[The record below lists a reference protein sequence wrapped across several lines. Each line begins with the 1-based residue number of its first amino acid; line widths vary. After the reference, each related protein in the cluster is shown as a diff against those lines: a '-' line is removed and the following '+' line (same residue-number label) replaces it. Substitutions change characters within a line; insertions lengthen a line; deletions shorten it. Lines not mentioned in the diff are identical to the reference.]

1 MPVTVPPSGRRESV
15 PATTTPITTPA
26 ATPPVP
32 PRRQPLQLALILV
45 AAFMVV
51 LDFSIVNVALPSIER
66 ELRMPAD
73 AVQWIV
79 TGYAISFGG
88 LLILGGRAADLF
100 GRRRMFVAGLVAFS
114 LASLAGGLAKD
125 TALLIAARVVQGAGA
140 AVVAP
145 AALSLI
151 TTGFPEGP
159 ERTRAIGLYGAV
171 SSVGFVAGQ
180 VLGGVLVQLTSW
192 RAVFLV
198 NVPVGLIAA
207 ALSPAV
213 LGAAKASAA
222 KASAAK
228 ASAAKA
234 SVATASAA
242 GARAARVARR
252 LDVRGALL
260 ITSAVTLLVL
270 AVSQGVVL
278 GWTSP
283 LVIAAAVVAAVAT
296 AAFVR
301 AEARHPEPL
310 IRPALLHRRG
320 LRDGTTLAFL
330 LGLWNGGE
338 MLVLSLYLQ
347 QVLHESPLFTGLV
360 IAPQGVVGFVAG
372 VFGPRLAGRIGVRRL
387 LVLTAAA
394 AAAGFLVLTQLPAAG
409 YSPVLFVVTLIGFGT
424 AGTALGSTVLAS
436 RGMADSDQGLVG
448 GMINTSRQIGA
459 AVGAA
464 LLPAVAEAVSRGGGV
479 SGDRA
484 AMFTAALAALAATVV
499 AWRAAR
505 PVPVRAAGLS
515 RTARVIR
522 PALSSRTPYS
532 TVEGRVG
539 CGKEGSMGFEHILV
553 ERSGDFATIT
563 MNRPQRRNALSL
575 AHMRELITAFGDVG
589 NSDALGIV
597 LAGAGPVFSSGHDLS
612 EVAAGDLP
620 QIRSL
625 LTTCTELMTLMQAVP
640 QPVVARVHGLATAAG
655 CQLVATADLAVASE
669 DAGFAAPGGKGGWFC
684 HTPMVAIARNV
695 GRKRAA
701 ELAMSGDVIDAH
713 TALDWG
719 LVNRVVPAAQLDSAV
734 QDLLDRVTKGSA
746 ESKGIGKQALYA
758 QIDLDQPKAYA
769 YAVEVMA
776 ATSQLPEAREWMQA
790 FLEKRKPNWD
800 RGRP

>member
-1 MPVTVPPSGRRESV
+1 MPVAAPSNHPE
-15 PATTTPITTPA
+15 PTTATPTPA
-26 ATPPVP
+26 P

-88 LLILGGRAADLF
+88 LLILGGRAADLL
-100 GRRRMFVAGLVAFS
+100 GRRRMFVIGLVAFA
-114 LASLAGGLAKD
+114 LASLAGGLAQD
-125 TALLIAARVVQGAGA
+125 PVLLIAARVVQGAGA

-180 VLGGVLVQLTSW
+180 VLGGVLVQFTSW

-213 LGAAKASAA
+213 LGRAQ
-222 KASAAK
+222 
-228 ASAAKA
+228 
-234 SVATASAA
+234 TA
-242 GARAARVARR
+242 RNRIR

-260 ITSAVTLLVL
+260 ITGAVTLVVF

-283 LVIAAAVVAAVAT
+283 LVIAAIVVAA
-296 AAFVR
+296 AAIAVFMR
-301 AEARHPEPL
+301 AEIRHPAPL
-310 IRPALLHRRG
+310 IKPALLHRKG

-338 MLVLSLYLQ
+338 LLVLSLYLQ
-347 QVLHESPLFTGLV
+347 QVLHESPLLTGLI
-360 IAPQGVVGFVAG
+360 IAPQGVVGFAAG
-372 VFGPRLAGRIGVRRL
+372 VIGPRLAGKIGVRRL
-387 LVLTAAA
+387 LVLTAAC

-436 RGMADSDQGLVG
+436 RGMADADQGLVG

-464 LLPAVAEAVSRGGGV
+464 LLPAVAVSVSGGIGV

-484 AMFTAALAALAATVV
+484 AMFAAALAALAATAV

-505 PVPVRAAGLS
+505 PVPARAAS
-515 RTARVIR
+515 
-522 PALSSRTPYS
+522 
-532 TVEGRVG
+532 
-539 CGKEGSMGFEHILV
+539 
-553 ERSGDFATIT
+553 
-563 MNRPQRRNALSL
+563 
-575 AHMRELITAFGDVG
+575 
-589 NSDALGIV
+589 
-597 LAGAGPVFSSGHDLS
+597 
-612 EVAAGDLP
+612 
-620 QIRSL
+620 
-625 LTTCTELMTLMQAVP
+625 
-640 QPVVARVHGLATAAG
+640 
-655 CQLVATADLAVASE
+655 
-669 DAGFAAPGGKGGWFC
+669 
-684 HTPMVAIARNV
+684 
-695 GRKRAA
+695 
-701 ELAMSGDVIDAH
+701 
-713 TALDWG
+713 
-719 LVNRVVPAAQLDSAV
+719 
-734 QDLLDRVTKGSA
+734 
-746 ESKGIGKQALYA
+746 
-758 QIDLDQPKAYA
+758 
-769 YAVEVMA
+769 
-776 ATSQLPEAREWMQA
+776 
-790 FLEKRKPNWD
+790 
-800 RGRP
+800 